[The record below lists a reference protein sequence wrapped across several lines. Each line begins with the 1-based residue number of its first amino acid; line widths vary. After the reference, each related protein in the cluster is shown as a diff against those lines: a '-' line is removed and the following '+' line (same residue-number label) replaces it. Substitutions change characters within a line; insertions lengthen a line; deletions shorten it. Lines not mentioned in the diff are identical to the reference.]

1 MAKAE
6 LAQPVET
13 QKEKKEYGKYDK
25 WEVENWART
34 LKEAEL
40 IKQDPEKVKF
50 AKMCMSKEAEATE
63 KAISSLDD
71 LKALRKSKMEAPE
84 EPDEYTEDDSE

>member
-1 MAKAE
+1 MKAE

-13 QKEKKEYGKYDK
+13 KKEKKEYGKYDK

-40 IKQDPEKVKF
+40 IKQDPEKVKY
-50 AKMCMSKEAEATE
+50 AAMCMKKEAEATE
-63 KAISSLDD
+63 KAISSIDD
-71 LKALRKSKMEAPE
+71 LKEIRKSKMEKP